1 MADLVPYL
9 GEVRAMG
16 FAFAPEDWALC
27 NGQLLPIAQNEA
39 LFGLLGTTYGGDGKT
54 VFALPTLPGVPA
66 QGGATL
72 KHCICVFGP
81 IPYT

>member
-1 MADLVPYL
+1 MSDSIPYL

-16 FAFAPEDWALC
+16 FAMAPKYWAPC

-54 VFALPTLPGVPA
+54 NFAVPALPGAPA

-72 KHCICVFGP
+72 NYCICVVGALP
-81 IPYT
+81 